1 MPAFSSIGF
10 KVLDKA
16 LKKDGAKL
24 LEEATAV
31 HIEEMVKY
39 KSNKV
44 QTANRG
50 S

>member
-1 MPAFSSIGF
+1 
-10 KVLDKA
+10 
-16 LKKDGAKL
+16 L

-50 S
+50 SWFWFKVES